1 MINLFKYYPRKFRIL
16 EISMIFLSVALLF
29 LLLIFGNLRSNYSD
43 KIADIKQQN
52 INIKSQIG
60 QQNAKVASQVAQD
73 ALSSSNPEIK
83 HSSQDLLAQ
92 QKIPNNVNNLFKIFY
107 NYSSEDEYKQRVN
120 LCKPYLA
127 SKLLHSK
134 NLFAMDK
141 SDLIQAFES
150 GKTLNSAFE
159 ETYTSIGP
167 VDKNENVP
175 VIVSATFQS
184 WYSGTGKRGEGTD
197 IYTGVYNL
205 KRDKFVQLSRSNNL
219 YTGTVGD

>member
-16 EISMIFLSVALLF
+16 EISMIFLSVVLLF

-92 QKIPNNVNNLFKIFY
+92 QKIPNNVNNLFKIF
-107 NYSSEDEYKQRVN
+107 
-120 LCKPYLA
+120 
-127 SKLLHSK
+127 
-134 NLFAMDK
+134 
-141 SDLIQAFES
+141 
-150 GKTLNSAFE
+150 
-159 ETYTSIGP
+159 
-167 VDKNENVP
+167 
-175 VIVSATFQS
+175 
-184 WYSGTGKRGEGTD
+184 
-197 IYTGVYNL
+197 
-205 KRDKFVQLSRSNNL
+205 
-219 YTGTVGD
+219 